1 MGSNRRRRK
10 RNVHRRNGRRRNVPA
25 MRPVT
30 AAAAV
35 VFIAA
40 AVFVIRTFYF
50 YITGNDVTES
60 EPYPV
65 RGVDVSSYQL
75 EIDWEGLEDEGYKF
89 AFIKATEG
97 SSLVDDRFEYN
108 WDEANDTSIR
118 AGAYHFLSYDSSGKS
133 QAENYIETVDK
144 RWGMLPPVVDVEFYG
159 RYEEEHPSNKKLW
172 RVLDKVLE
180 ELEKHYGMK
189 PIIYTNTH
197 IYDRYIS
204 GRYEDYDIWI
214 SAHDIPD
221 TLRDGREWAFCQYTF
236 NGTSENVGGGSKAL
250 DLNVFN
256 GSSWNLRRY

>member
-144 RWGMLPPVVDVEFYG
+144 RWGCC
-159 RYEEEHPSNKKLW
+159 RLW
-172 RVLDKVLE
+172 WMWNFTAAMRRSIRQTRSCGVYWIRFLRNWK
-180 ELEKHYGMK
+180 
-189 PIIYTNTH
+189 NTT
-197 IYDRYIS
+197 
-204 GRYEDYDIWI
+204 E
-214 SAHDIPD
+214 
-221 TLRDGREWAFCQYTF
+221 
-236 NGTSENVGGGSKAL
+236 
-250 DLNVFN
+250 
-256 GSSWNLRRY
+256 